1 MTVGGAMAGI
11 ASIATETTNSHVQ
24 MWQSHLTASSR
35 ARHHFSSVD
44 NDGIRD
50 ESTDG
55 NAVVKWHTKMYS
67 MFSSGSPWPENERLI
82 NVVPL
87 SFRLG
92 NSRFFPYTQRSQ
104 LRRVEWKMEWNASV
118 RFPWDGKITRICV
131 DFLFFRTRNLSLF
144 SNRFPRLITNCT
156 RAPHRDKLSYVAK
169 VTAAASRWSIFAH
182 NKSKFTIY
190 HCDWLWQ
197 QRQGMGFRVF
207 QVPGKK
213 YSIAYEKPMEY
224 PTFVITTFIHV
235 HIVFVLFVVRHHGIV
250 IVIGLI
256 FRLPRHLILLFESPP
271 SVGEPRRYLRQC
283 HLCDYRQH
291 NFLALRRIRILLV
304 LVEPSFQCGRRFTRC
319 IFSASCQIVAG
330 TITARKKQK
339 QIQID

>member
-207 QVPGKK
+207 QVPGKN
-213 YSIAYEKPMEY
+213 IVL
-224 PTFVITTFIHV
+224 PTKSQWNTLPLWSRLLSMSTSSLSFSSSDTMASSSSSVLFFGSHVILFSFLSRLRALANHVDTCVSVIFVIIAS
-235 HIVFVLFVVRHHGIV
+235 I
-250 IVIGLI
+250 
-256 FRLPRHLILLFESPP
+256 
-271 SVGEPRRYLRQC
+271 
-283 HLCDYRQH
+283 
-291 NFLALRRIRILLV
+291 
-304 LVEPSFQCGRRFTRC
+304 
-319 IFSASCQIVAG
+319 IFSPFVGYGFFLCSLSQAFSVAVDSRV
-330 TITARKKQK
+330 AFFRRAAKS
-339 QIQID
+339 